1 MLFRVSCIQVCIDRA
16 SSIRC
21 AFESHSSS
29 VSHLFN
35 KAHHL
40 CEELLLHSGQ
50 MSGRLK
56 TALLGLFLPENLQLN
71 VQKLYSLSPTSSSFF
86 QICQDYLL
94 SIYFIVLITQLIFL
108 CIVSQKQR
116 KQEIENYG
124 LGQE

>member
-71 VQKLYSLSPTSSSFF
+71 VQKLYSLSPNRFKPPVQLGLREFITITVRQLTSINFY
-86 QICQDYLL
+86 QQ
-94 SIYFIVLITQLIFL
+94 
-108 CIVSQKQR
+108 
-116 KQEIENYG
+116 
-124 LGQE
+124 